1 MNFNF
6 GIGFWT
12 SMDASSFLTGLAY
25 IFPAYVA
32 NASPVVAAK
41 ILRKTRP
48 IDCGRVFVDGRR
60 VLGDGKSVEGFVV
73 GVLAGFL
80 TGFVMSF
87 LWSWLFGLFEVFLL
101 SLGALLGDV
110 GGAFVK
116 RRLGLKTGSP
126 APVLDQLSFLT
137 AALLLIHLFHG
148 LPPWMDTATL
158 ASLFLFTIFMHIAT
172 NSFAYLVGLKNKW
185 Y

>member
-1 MNFNF
+1 
-6 GIGFWT
+6 
-12 SMDASSFLTGLAY
+12 MDATSFLMGLAY

-32 NASPVVAAK
+32 NASPVVATK
-41 ILRKTRP
+41 VLRKTRP
-48 IDCGRVFVDGRR
+48 IDCGRVFIDGRR
-60 VLGDGKSVEGFVV
+60 IFGDGKTIEGFVV

-80 TGFVMSF
+80 VGFVMRF
-87 LWSWLFGLFEVFLL
+87 LWSWLFGLLEVFLL

-116 RRLGLKTGSP
+116 RRMGLKTGSP
-126 APVLDQLSFLT
+126 APVLDQLSFL
-137 AALLLIHLFHG
+137 ASALLLIHLFHG
-148 LPPWMDTATL
+148 LPPWMDNATL

-172 NSFAYLVGLKNKW
+172 NSFAYLIGLKNKW